1 MSLPILIV
9 LENLGVPQVA
19 SEVILLNE
27 PFDWTKTNALIEEI
41 ELKLASEVDLGKR
54 KKIVKVSLCTDY
66 LGDMYYEIP
75 INVFLLNIK
84 LCNNSNV

>member
-1 MSLPILIV
+1 MSLPILNV

-41 ELKLASEVDLGKR
+41 ELKLSSEVDLGKR
-54 KKIVKVSLCTDY
+54 K
-66 LGDMYYEIP
+66 
-75 INVFLLNIK
+75 N
-84 LCNNSNV
+84 